1 MFGLSKRMLIV
12 IGVLVVVVVVF
23 IIQSKNNPNGNSSNS
38 GSTTT
43 ANNGQCQVRV
53 NADVLH
59 VRSSP
64 DSNASIVK
72 SLSSGVVIPAEKT
85 IQNGFRQLGANQWVS
100 SQFVTPV
107 SGSC

>member
-12 IGVLVVVVVVF
+12 IGALVVVVVVF

-38 GSTTT
+38 G
-43 ANNGQCQVRV
+43 NNSAAQCQVRV

-64 DSNASIVK
+64 DANASIVK
-72 SLSSGVVIPAEKT
+72 SLSSGVVINAEKT
-85 IQNGFRQLGANQWVS
+85 IQNGFRQLGDNQWVS
-100 SQFVTPV
+100 SQFVAPV
-107 SGSC
+107 SGDC

>member
-38 GSTTT
+38 GSNT
-43 ANNGQCQVRV
+43 ATCQVRV

-64 DSNASIVK
+64 DSNAAIVK